1 MPLFSSGNTPVVP
14 PTPTSLAAAKDAP
27 QGPRDF
33 SRAAALTYRTA
44 PHPSDSTDGVFEA
57 LLMLAADRL
66 DPNGEA
72 MKENSSSG
80 ASRSKKGSWLGR
92 AWRHIM
98 DYATNNLLKM
108 RQADFLNAFSR
119 QLEVNSAEESS
130 TVMVSCQCFIVSGGK
145 LHFGSLFAT
154 NCGLYFCSC
163 APEAAPAAAAAA
175 ESDAGA
181 TSSADHRGADDEVE
195 YIKERILFTDVA
207 SLLPSIFLEQDGT
220 ATPFIQG
227 IPNGVVAPTAL
238 QVFTVQLSTV
248 LQFLN
253 LHNVAVKRPKRSAA
267 EAEKNGAGAVQ
278 EAPCIDVVQKH
289 EFNLVCELPPSL
301 DTLKFCALLWRLWAQ
316 RLHDLGRPLE
326 HPAVHYAEPH

>member
-1 MPLFSSGNTPVVP
+1 MPLFSSGNTPVMP
-14 PTPTSLAAAKDAP
+14 PTPTSAAKDAP
-27 QGPRDF
+27 QGPSGF

-66 DPNGEA
+66 NPNGEA

-80 ASRSKKGSWLGR
+80 ASHSKKGSWFGR
-92 AWRHIM
+92 AWRHVV

-119 QLEVNSAEESS
+119 QLEVNPAEESS

-145 LHFGSLFAT
+145 LRFGSLFAT
-154 NCGLYFCSC
+154 NCGFS
-163 APEAAPAAAAAA
+163 
-175 ESDAGA
+175 AGL
-181 TSSADHRGADDEVE
+181 RGAEDEVE

-207 SLLPSIFLEQDGT
+207 SLLPSIFLEQNGT

-248 LQFLN
+248 LQFLH
-253 LHNVAVKRPKRSAA
+253 LHNVGVKRPKRSAA
-267 EAEKNGAGAVQ
+267 EAEKGGAGAVQ